1 MRYRRANVAGASYFF
16 TVAADRRSN
25 LLVKHVDALREAL
38 RQVKRTHP
46 LRIDAM
52 VLPDHLHALWTLP
65 SHDAD
70 FATRWMLIK
79 AGFSRRLP
87 ATEARTPSRLAKRER
102 GIWQRRYWE
111 HLIRD
116 ERDFARHVD
125 YIHFN
130 PVKHGL
136 VARAGEWP

>member
-16 TVAADRRSN
+16 TVAAADRRSD
-25 LLVKHVDALREAL
+25 LLVKHIDALREAL

-70 FATRWMLIK
+70 FATRWMVIR
-79 AGFSRRLP
+79 AGFSRKIP
-87 ATEARTPSRLAKRER
+87 ASE
-102 GIWQRRYWE
+102 
-111 HLIRD
+111 
-116 ERDFARHVD
+116 
-125 YIHFN
+125 
-130 PVKHGL
+130 PVPR
-136 VARAGEWP
+136 VASPRANAVPGNAAGSI